1 MAQRSGP
8 AISLE
13 KFAPVL
19 PNGSTLAEIT
29 LQAHAGDI
37 IAVLGHSGV
46 GKTSLLRAMQAQI
59 PANGECAIHARIWNV
74 LQNDHQLFPWMTV
87 RRNLTMACSRDW
99 HTWAQKWNLSKQLDI
114 KPQYLSVGQ
123 RQRFTLLRACCSGA
137 GVLLCDEPLS
147 AVDAM
152 ARTLIAA
159 DIRQIA
165 QDMQVAIVWVTHD
178 ISEAVAIADRF
189 VCITPKKTEILNDD
203 CNETHIRASLFA

>member
-1 MAQRSGP
+1 M
-8 AISLE
+8 
-13 KFAPVL
+13 L
-19 PNGSTLAEIT
+19 PTGSTLAEIT
-29 LQAHAGDI
+29 LEVHAGDT

-59 PANGECAIHARIWNV
+59 PAAGECAIPARIWNV

-87 RRNLTMACSRDW
+87 RRNLTMACRRDW
-99 HTWAQKWNLSKQLDI
+99 QSWAKKWNLLQQLDI

-123 RQRFTLLRACCSGA
+123 RQRLTLLRACCSGA

-152 ARTLIAA
+152 ARTQIAA

-189 VCITPKKTEILNDD
+189 VCITPGKTEILHGN
-203 CNETHIRASLFA
+203 CSEAHLRTSLFA